1 MNVGVAPT
9 RHRPEVVLRYLMEG
23 QAKKPGVEW
32 QLWLAPLRQQI
43 VADYYLLGHRL
54 LPITE
59 GHSTYSHIRI
69 PTPKFLLKFT
79 SEVPVSAFSTLIN
92 LPVFTYHNLLN
103 SHP

>member
-1 MNVGVAPT
+1 
-9 RHRPEVVLRYLMEG
+9 MEG

-32 QLWLAPLRQQI
+32 QLWSALLRQQI
-43 VADYYLLGHRL
+43 LADYYLLGYRL

-69 PTPKFLLKFT
+69 PSPNVLLKLPP
-79 SEVPVSAFSTLIN
+79 EVPVSTFSKLIN
-92 LPVFTYHNLLN
+92 LPAFTYHNLLN